1 MTSETAALTL
11 LHRNAFAQQCRK
23 NAKSQRGELQGL
35 PAPLL
40 SRGSLG
46 ARNLQAGKLRSAQ
59 SLAAVL
65 CGFLLFLPRV
75 ASGSLDD
82 SLPIIV
88 VDEACQLQ
96 TGLQDQPW
104 EKECISPMGKG

>member
-1 MTSETAALTL
+1 MVATDNISWET
-11 LHRNAFAQQCRK
+11 RW
-23 NAKSQRGELQGL
+23 QGL

-46 ARNLQAGKLRSAQ
+46 ARNLQAGKLRSTQ